1 MIRMDQTQGVMW
13 LKKRFREAPADGP
26 EAKRIKFQAIH
37 QSLATGFPSVDFN
50 SKMVSDILNAAFPNT
65 KRQPVGKAQL
75 MHVFGIEEVQGGDQ
89 GSSALQQVLE
99 LENDLRRE
107 REKNAKL
114 LKHVPEP
121 ELQLEQYQVFSD
133 TLNYQLD
140 AVMNPRHLVFHGP
153 DTVEHLEHFSID
165 SIISEFKQHAP
176 YLHEMFQA
184 LGKSSDDDPNREIK
198 IITALCTLVKSR
210 SKSIG
215 STIAHL
221 FHAYSQIH

>member
-1 MIRMDQTQGVMW
+1 MIRMDQTQGVTW

-65 KRQPVGKAQL
+65 KRKPVGKAQL
-75 MHVFGIEEVQGGDQ
+75 MHVFEIEEVQGGDQ
-89 GSSALQQVLE
+89 GSSALQRVLE

-107 REKNAKL
+107 REKNEL
-114 LKHVPEP
+114 
-121 ELQLEQYQVFSD
+121 ELQLEQYQVFCD
-133 TLNYQLD
+133 TLNHQLD

-176 YLHEMFQA
+176 YLHEMFQS

-198 IITALCTLVKSR
+198 ITTALCTLVKSR
-210 SKSIG
+210 SKSIE